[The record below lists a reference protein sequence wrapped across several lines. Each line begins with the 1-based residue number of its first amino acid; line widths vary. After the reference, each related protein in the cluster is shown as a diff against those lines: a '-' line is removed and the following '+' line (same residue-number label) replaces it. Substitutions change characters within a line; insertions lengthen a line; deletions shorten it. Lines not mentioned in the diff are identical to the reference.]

1 MEELAAEQGA
11 TRRRRHTK
19 TEQRIR
25 EALARLLSKKGLDAL
40 TVSDVAREAG
50 INRGTFYAHY
60 TDKYDLMEKQIQSVI
75 DEIRDLLLAPG
86 QKPADAHDL
95 IPRANIIAALSYVR
109 DNREF
114 VAAVTSNGTD
124 ARLQSQVKDA
134 LAQLIECRARS
145 YPELTL
151 SYHGIPTDYGREMLL
166 SGVTSVIWLWLRKG
180 CVEPPEEICD
190 IVLANKDLAPVQ
202 LLD

>member
-1 MEELAAEQGA
+1 MVEKTIPRQ
-11 TRRRRHTK
+11 RRRTK

-25 EALARLLSKKGLDAL
+25 EALARLLREKGMDAL

-60 TDKYDLMEKQIQSVI
+60 TDKFDLMEKQIQSVI

-86 QKPADAHDL
+86 KERVDAHDL
-95 IPRANIIAALSYVR
+95 IPRENVLAALAYVKE
-109 DNREF
+109 NREF
-114 VAAVTSNGTD
+114 VAAVTSDGTD
-124 ARLQSQVKDA
+124 ARLQSQVKEA

-151 SYHGIPTDYGREMLL
+151 SYHGVPKDYGREMLL

-180 CVEPPEEICD
+180 CVESSEEICD
-190 IVLANKDLAPVQ
+190 IVFANKNLAPGE